1 MMDETI
7 PALSIGSIVGGR
19 SRSTARWREA
29 ITKLTGEVAA
39 AARDVDSLL
48 NVNVIFQVPGN
59 ILKPDFDGVRT
70 GYFSKKES
78 SLIVQAALPE
88 DAPDDVDDYLKRML
102 DAAVDEAE
110 RWAQRRRL
118 APDLRPLH
126 EVLSSL

>member
-1 MMDETI
+1 MDETI

-19 SRSTARWREA
+19 SPGTARWREA

-110 RWAQRRRL
+110 RWA
-118 APDLRPLH
+118 
-126 EVLSSL
+126 

>member
-1 MMDETI
+1 M
-7 PALSIGSIVGGR
+7 
-19 SRSTARWREA
+19 
-29 ITKLTGEVAA
+29 
-39 AARDVDSLL
+39 DSLL